1 MPMKS
6 VALALALVAPLASLT
21 AAPVMAAEAASRLSL
36 DTPVEALMADAAGKA
51 VVLANMPGLDTHP
64 MYDMIKGMSLRQLQP
79 YSEGKITDE
88 ILAKVGKELAE
99 IK

>member
-1 MPMKS
+1 MKAF
-6 VALALALVAPLASLT
+6 ALALALTVPLAGFAAAPSLAAET
-21 AAPVMAAEAASRLSL
+21 AARLTL
-36 DTPVEALMADAAGKA
+36 DTPVETLMADTASKA

-88 ILAKVGKELAE
+88 LLAKVGKELAE